1 MVRVLILEIFKFFP
15 AASALVMPPESREDV
30 RLSQPVAGPAGAKG
44 QNGEEDRKLDAH
56 FVTPHVRRA
65 KSATGPSAL
74 IASQIDWRS
83 QSVSW
88 WFISRT
94 SCGWWF

>member
-1 MVRVLILEIFKFFP
+1 
-15 AASALVMPPESREDV
+15 MPTKPRKDV
-30 RLSQPVAGPAGAKG
+30 RLSQPVARIAGAEREE
-44 QNGEEDRKLDAH
+44 GEEDRKLDAH

-65 KSATGPSAL
+65 KIATGPSAL

-88 WFISRT
+88 WFIST
-94 SCGWWF
+94 SLLAFRR

>member
-1 MVRVLILEIFKFFP
+1 
-15 AASALVMPPESREDV
+15 
-30 RLSQPVAGPAGAKG
+30 
-44 QNGEEDRKLDAH
+44 
-56 FVTPHVRRA
+56 VTPHVRRA

-74 IASQIDWRS
+74 IASQMDWSS
-83 QSVSW
+83 QRVSW